1 MVEKVIIDFNDVR
14 GLGNIISPPHN
25 STDYACTNSVI
36 TTSSDIVN
44 GATTTVYKLVYTG
57 STFLLTV
64 TSSIVASGSTV
75 TVSVQL
81 TDDNGDPIENASVAL
96 YKVT

>member
-1 MVEKVIIDFNDVR
+1 MVSKVIVVPESVR
-14 GLGNIISPPHN
+14 GGGNIVSPTTASDYTGVLSIISQT
-25 STDYACTNSVI
+25 TDTVGEVS
-36 TTSSDIVN
+36 
-44 GATTTVYKLVYTG
+44 TTVYQMTYNGTI
-57 STFLLTV
+57 FLLTV

-81 TDDNGDPIENASVAL
+81 TDENGDPIENASISL